1 MSQPEHSPPAGLA
14 GDVRGVLAITAFRRL
29 WSTFALSSFG
39 DWLGI
44 LATTSLAG
52 TLATSPA
59 AEYLA
64 VSGIFIL
71 RLAPAIVF
79 GPLAGAL
86 ADRFSRRTV
95 MIVGDGLRFLLIC
108 TIPLVGTLWWLYVAT
123 LLIECVGLFWAPAKE
138 AAMPNFVPRDK
149 LETANQLSLVADYG
163 TAPVAAL
170 LFSGLAL
177 VNTPLHAV
185 IPGLDASGDYLAL
198 WVDALTFLVSAVV
211 VWTITF
217 PPVAHEASARGETLW
232 RTIVDGWQFV
242 VRTPLVRG
250 LVAGMLGAF
259 AAGGLVI
266 GLAQRFVKD
275 LGAGAAGYGVLFA
288 MVFLGMALGMALGPR
303 FLAGFSRR
311 RLFGLSLTVAG
322 AVMVVLSLI
331 PNIVIVALVT
341 VVLGAAGGVSWVC
354 GYTLLGLEVE
364 DEVRGRTFAFVQ
376 SLVRVVLV
384 GVLAAAPLL
393 AAGFDGLLNLPFTI
407 NIGTV
412 SLTYTGAMVTFFVA
426 GVATIIT
433 GVLAYRQM
441 DDRKG
446 VPLLSDLSDALRTNT
461 HHDGGHE
468 AGPHPVPGMPG
479 ATVPFVAPGGE
490 HPAYDGLPG
499 VFIALEGG
507 DGAGKSTQGALL
519 KQWLESLG
527 WHVLVTRE
535 PGGTDAGRAIR
546 EIVLHGSHISP
557 RAEALLYAA
566 DRAHHVES
574 VVVPALRRGD
584 VVITDRYIDSSV
596 AYQGA
601 GRDLGTEEVL
611 QLSRW
616 ATCGLAPTLTVLLDV
631 TPEVGRQRR
640 GDVHDRVE
648 SEPDDFHARVREH
661 YLQLAAADPG
671 RYLVVDA
678 GLPPEEIHRRVR
690 ERLTPLVEVAP

>member
-1 MSQPEHSPPAGLA
+1 MSQPEHSAPVGFAGE
-14 GDVRGVLAITAFRRL
+14 VRGVLAITSFRRL
-29 WSTFALSSFG
+29 WATFALSSFG

-52 TLATSPA
+52 SLATTPA

-64 VSGIFIL
+64 VSGVFIL
-71 RLAPAIVF
+71 RLAPAIVL

-86 ADRFSRRTV
+86 ADRFDRRTTMV
-95 MIVGDGLRFLLIC
+95 VGDILRFLLFC

-123 LLIECVGLFWAPAKE
+123 LLIECAGLFWAPAKE
-138 AAMPNFVPRDK
+138 AAMPNFVPREK

-170 LFSGLAL
+170 LFAGLAV
-177 VNTPLHAV
+177 VNTPLRAA
-185 IPGLDASGDYLAL
+185 IPQLDAQGDFLAL
-198 WVDALTFLVSAVV
+198 YVDAATFLVSAIVV
-211 VWTITF
+211 FSIRF
-217 PPVAHEASARGETLW
+217 PPVVHEVSARGETLW

-250 LVAGMLGAF
+250 LVGGMLGAF

-288 MVFLGMALGMALGPR
+288 AVFLGMALGMAFGPR
-303 FLAGFSRR
+303 FLGGFSRR

-322 AVMVVLSLI
+322 VVMVILSLI

-393 AAGFDGLLNLPFTI
+393 AAGFDEVLGLPFTLHL
-407 NIGTV
+407 GSV
-412 SLTYTGAMVTFFVA
+412 DLTYTGAMATFLVA
-426 GVATIIT
+426 GIATIIT
-433 GVLAYRQM
+433 GVLAYGQM

-446 VPLLSDLSDALRTNT
+446 VPLLSDLADAVRSN
-461 HHDGGHE
+461 HDHAAAAASRPGTGGP
-468 AGPHPVPGMPG
+468 ASAAPG
-479 ATVPFVAPGGE
+479 TLPGGE
-490 HPAYDGLPG
+490 HPAHAGMPGL
-499 VFIALEGG
+499 FIALEGG

-519 KQWLESLG
+519 REWLESLG
-527 WHVLVTRE
+527 RTVVVTRE
-535 PGGTDAGRAIR
+535 PGGTDAGRQIR
-546 EIVLHGSHISP
+546 EIVMHGSHIAP

-566 DRAHHVES
+566 DRAHHVET
-574 VVVPALRRGD
+574 VVVPALRRGE

-601 GRDLGTEEVL
+601 GRNLGAQEVL

-616 ATCGLAPTLTVLLDV
+616 ATCGLKPDLTVLLDV
-631 TPEVGRQRR
+631 TPEVGRARR
-640 GDVHDRVE
+640 GGVHDRLE
-648 SEPDDFHARVREH
+648 AEPDEFHARVREH
-661 YLQLAAADPG
+661 YLQLAAADPE